1 MGDRQNKCRPDAP
14 RARKQVTHP
23 TRLAPWGGPA
33 QNDSQDVQWGSR
45 GKILRRG
52 GGRRG
57 MTSRAADGL
66 QQPDWLSRIVR
77 AVLRR
82 LGWGYE
88 PAMRSPGP
96 FQPSHSLYSHS
107 ST

>member
-1 MGDRQNKCRPDAP
+1 
-14 RARKQVTHP
+14 
-23 TRLAPWGGPA
+23 
-33 QNDSQDVQWGSR
+33 
-45 GKILRRG
+45 
-52 GGRRG
+52 

-77 AVLRR
+77 VVLLRR